1 MNVTEAAI
9 KPWPTSILDELS
21 DLPFILSAFQ
31 GEKPVLISIF
41 MVHTHK
47 VQNTNLKIVR
57 YRKQKNMNM

>member
-31 GEKPVLISIF
+31 G
-41 MVHTHK
+41 
-47 VQNTNLKIVR
+47 
-57 YRKQKNMNM
+57 RKTTADFHLYG

>member
-9 KPWPTSILDELS
+9 KPWPISILDELS
-21 DLPFILSAFQ
+21 DLPLILSAFQ

-47 VQNTNLKIVR
+47 AQNTT
-57 YRKQKNMNM
+57 